1 MDLIVP
7 YGLLGA
13 VAFVGLVSVVVL
25 GLCLGLIWL
34 AAWVLDRAPTWLGHA
49 SDWDLRRAR
58 RAAVRRVADA
68 PPSRLAEHPLN
79 RAGD

>member
-1 MDLIVP
+1 MQFGLAGSVALLWALALVVIGAAS
-7 YGLLGA
+7 GLL
-13 VAFVGLVSVVVL
+13 
-25 GLCLGLIWL
+25 WL
-34 AAWVLDRAPTWLGHA
+34 AAWVFDRAPAWLSRA

-58 RAAVRRVADA
+58 RAAVRRVATA